1 MSGKNKRIRKILPVF
16 IYAVGLLA
24 CTYPVFSSVIMQRY
38 QNHAVATYESAVS
51 ASDDNE
57 RSEALADAVAYNE
70 ALYRSQMITA
80 GNLDTGV
87 LSSETYN
94 SLLNLAGNGI
104 MGSVEIPKIEVH
116 LPIYHGTSNEVLDVG
131 VGHLEQS
138 SLPVGGE
145 DTRTVLTGHRGLP
158 DAKLFTRLD
167 ELTEGDLFYIDTLDQ
182 KLAYQV
188 CEIEVIR
195 PEDVEKLKIEKG
207 RDLATLLT
215 CHPYG
220 INSHR
225 LLVTGERIPYEEEV
239 YEAIESGPMSTR
251 ESAFQF
257 LPFFFLGLGIV
268 TFVMNNRKKKVKKHE
283 HEKD

>member
-1 MSGKNKRIRKILPVF
+1 MSGKNKRIRKILPVI

-38 QNHAVATYESAVS
+38 QNHAVATYESAIH
-51 ASDDNE
+51 ASGDD
-57 RSEALADAVAYNE
+57 RIAGALAEALTYNAV
-70 ALYRSQMITA
+70 LYQSQTMTA
-80 GNLDTGV
+80 GNVDTGT
-87 LSSETYN
+87 LEKEHYHR
-94 SLLNLAGNGI
+94 LLNLAGNGV
-104 MGSVEIPKIEVH
+104 MGSVEIPKIDVN
-116 LPIYHGTSNEVLDVG
+116 LPIYHGTSDQVLDVG
-131 VGHLEQS
+131 VGHMEHS

-167 ELTEGDLFYIDTLDQ
+167 ELKEGDLFYIDTLDQ
-182 KLAYQV
+182 KMAYQV
-188 CEIEVIR
+188 CEIEVIK

-225 LLVTGERIPYEEEV
+225 LLVTGERIPYEEKV

-257 LPFFFLGLGIV
+257 LPFFFLGLGII
-268 TFVMNNRKKKVKKHE
+268 TFVMNNRKKKVKKHA